1 MKEATQMSHNPQVPT
16 ARRRRAIPEGEI
28 LSELQVAGRGIYSFA
43 RAAEIVGVSPQS
55 LRQWTLGRRSR
66 RESVSARPLVRLD
79 IPELEGERVLS
90 FLNLVEVKLLS
101 EFRRLDLPLQ
111 YIRQV
116 VDVLEQSYDMTHP
129 LACRRLQTDGRS
141 IFAEIDESGQFAC
154 IEIAGRK
161 PNHVVFEDVIR
172 PLFKE
177 IDFAGSLGLAR
188 RWYPLGRGG
197 GIVVDPAVA
206 FGEPVLQTSGIPTR
220 ALARQV
226 SVAGDSVD
234 AVALWYE
241 VPKDAVQTAL
251 TYESGLRTKAA

>member
-1 MKEATQMSHNPQVPT
+1 MSHNPQVST
-16 ARRRRAIPEGEI
+16 VRVRGATLEEDI
-28 LSELQVAGRGIYSFA
+28 LSDLQIAGRGIYSFG

-55 LRQWTLGRRSR
+55 LRQWTLGRRAPSG
-66 RESVSARPLVRLD
+66 SASARPLVRLD
-79 IPELEGERVLS
+79 ILELEGEHVLS

-101 EFRRLDLPLQ
+101 EFRRLNLPLQ

-154 IEIAGRK
+154 VEIAGRR
-161 PNHVVFEDVIR
+161 PNHVVFDEVIR
-172 PLFKE
+172 PLFKV
-177 IDFAGSLGLAR
+177 IDFVGSQELAR
-188 RWYPLGRGG
+188 RWYPLGRDGG
-197 GIVVDPAVA
+197 VVVDPAIA
-206 FGEPVLQTSGIPTR
+206 FGEPVLQASGVPTR

-234 AVALWYE
+234 AVAQWFEL
-241 VPKDAVQTAL
+241 PKDAVETAM
-251 TYESGLRTKAA
+251 TFESGLRTKAA